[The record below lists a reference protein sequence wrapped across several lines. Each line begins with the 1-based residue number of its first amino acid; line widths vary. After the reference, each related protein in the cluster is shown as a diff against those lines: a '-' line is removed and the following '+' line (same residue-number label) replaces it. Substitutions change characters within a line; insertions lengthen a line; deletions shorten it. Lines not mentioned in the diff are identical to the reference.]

1 MRERELSTDYS
12 GLSTTVHTTEE
23 QIHFLVDI
31 GSAFFF
37 PGQKTKETNFKIS
50 YSSRVVSGTSSLFI
64 LMQEHESSTD
74 CCVFS
79 KCSATTRQIHLL
91 VNNNNHPDLCPSTV
105 VESSKG

>member
-64 LMQEHESSTD
+64 LMQHESSTD